1 MSFLDKINN
10 LSNFFGIN
18 DEVDDFEGD
27 SPISR
32 PKQERIRTESAP
44 RSEQSSNFRR
54 QVAPVQADNVV
65 AMRRQSEEKA
75 RQETARYGNGGS
87 ASSVNDRIKP
97 SATKAR
103 EDYLVN
109 QEPRRRPS
117 ANAKQNQSKA
127 AFSTEQPKKD
137 NRPKITIKQPRVY
150 SDAMKIA
157 EFAMNDEAVLVNF
170 HYMEEHQAR
179 RIIDFLTGI
188 AHALHGDLQR
198 VGNQIFLLTPA
209 SIQIDGNEAKSL
221 VNNQDFDYEI

>member
-18 DEVDDFEGD
+18 DEADDFEGD
-27 SPISR
+27 TLNSRPERERVTKEKISR
-32 PKQERIRTESAP
+32 P
-44 RSEQSSNFRR
+44 EQVSNVRR
-54 QVAPVQADNVV
+54 QTTAQSDNVV
-65 AMRRQSEEKA
+65 AMKRQSEDRR
-75 RQETARYGNGGS
+75 RQELPRRSAVGDTA
-87 ASSVNDRIKP
+87 SVNDRIKP
-97 SATKAR
+97 SSNKAR

-109 QEPRRRPS
+109 QESRRRPS
-117 ANAKQNQSKA
+117 ATTKQNHGKVP
-127 AFSTEQPKKD
+127 FTTEAQKD

>member
-18 DEVDDFEGD
+18 DEVDDFEGETLN
-27 SPISR
+27 SR
-32 PKQERIRTESAP
+32 PKQERISKEKISRP
-44 RSEQSSNFRR
+44 EQASNFRR
-54 QVAPVQADNVV
+54 QTTAQSDNVV
-65 AMRRQSEEKA
+65 AMRRQSEDKR
-75 RQETARYGNGGS
+75 RQEAPRHS
-87 ASSVNDRIKP
+87 AVGETSTVNDRIKP
-97 SATKAR
+97 SSTKAR

-109 QEPRRRPS
+109 QEARQRPS
-117 ANAKQNQSKA
+117 SNTTRQNHGKVP
-127 AFSTEQPKKD
+127 FTTEAQKD